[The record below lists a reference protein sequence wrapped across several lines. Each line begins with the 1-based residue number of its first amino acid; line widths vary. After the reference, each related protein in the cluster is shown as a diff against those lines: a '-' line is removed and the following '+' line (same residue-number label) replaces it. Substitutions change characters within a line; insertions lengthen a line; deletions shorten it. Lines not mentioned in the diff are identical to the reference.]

1 VVRAVLDTKRA
12 ERRDARRRYERRT
25 ALGRGWEWWRVNPL
39 SGSLA
44 PTPTRPA
51 TVYNDDVHPDDSDDI
66 DGDSGGEEGLADD
79 QCVVEV
85 LVKGTPKLG
94 ACTITQHARFRHE
107 ANEGGALVGCR
118 RQAEPSAHIG
128 LHRQHLHLPRSTAA
142 FGLAAGQWRSREAED
157 PGCAWCATLSLAP
170 PRVANRCLP
179 R

>member
-1 VVRAVLDTKRA
+1 MWGVGVVVRAVLDTKRA

-51 TVYNDDVHPDDSDDI
+51 TVYNDDVHPDDGDDM

-85 LVKGTPKLG
+85 LVKGARRITEPAPSRTMHVSVMRRRGRCVCGMQTP
-94 ACTITQHARFRHE
+94 
-107 ANEGGALVGCR
+107 
-118 RQAEPSAHIG
+118 S
-128 LHRQHLHLPRSTAA
+128 
-142 FGLAAGQWRSREAED
+142 
-157 PGCAWCATLSLAP
+157 
-170 PRVANRCLP
+170 
-179 R
+179 